1 MVTFTDRDDRRSA
14 HLRNRAIQNANA
26 VRERRATLE
35 NPDWLMSRPADWYT
49 ELDTQGEPSN
59 WRAAK
64 NVLQHRP
71 AVTTDMNEQ
80 RNMFQMLA
88 NQAKGGDRGAR
99 LIDTRDLP
107 AGARRT
113 GRTMFQDPS
122 RAQGF
127 LGDVGSLF
135 SGNNRAAVYADEYNP
150 FPKAGF
156 GKDWYRDQFPIAS
169 GLGSLMEG
177 AENFIPGATWAK
189 QFLPKSKRLPLER
202 DLSWVPEGVGE
213 YDKIPEIPFLE
224 DLTETIEEETI
235 DDRIPRGP
243 FPPGIAYPGY
253 NEDITIT
260 DLPGDITETITED
273 DFVLK
278 ESKFSQGNL
287 GTEGKYDYSPNLDL
301 NIMNIKDA
309 ELRKKAT
316 EAAIRFNNAWLE
328 GEDGEY
334 YGQLEDLY
342 QEYLDAVEA
351 GAKPPL
357 EDITSQIEDINLQL
371 DDSLEDE
378 ADLLNRI
385 EALKNENRAN
395 NMLFDI

>member
-14 HLRNRAIQNANA
+14 HLHNRAIQNANA

-99 LIDTRDLP
+99 LIDTRGLP

-113 GRTMFQDPS
+113 GRTMFQDPAKS
-122 RAQGF
+122 QGF
-127 LGDVGSLF
+127 FGDVGSLF

-169 GLGSLMEG
+169 GLGSFMEA

-202 DLSWVPEGVGE
+202 DLSWVPEGLGE
-213 YDKIPEIPFLE
+213 YDKLPVMEIDEVSDLDLFEPFLE
-224 DLTETIEEETI
+224 NAPIDTAHLYPYHGRGELSEDFDYGQFPSGVDEVDDSIKELIYTDGTPTGYNIKGEKIIEETPALTIEE
-235 DDRIPRGP
+235 
-243 FPPGIAYPGY
+243 
-253 NEDITIT
+253 
-260 DLPGDITETITED
+260 
-273 DFVLK
+273 LK
-278 ESKFSQGNL
+278 EKLSSGEIKIETGIIDFEPSSV
-287 GTEGKYDYSPNLDL
+287 TEEN
-301 NIMNIKDA
+301 NII
-309 ELRKKAT
+309 
-316 EAAIRFNNAWLE
+316 
-328 GEDGEY
+328 
-334 YGQLEDLY
+334 Q
-342 QEYLDAVEA
+342 DAVEKNPWIMSIM
-351 GAKPPL
+351 GNDYKYIRGWLWDLGVLNPNSDMYKKTDQL
-357 EDITSQIEDINLQL
+357 EQPE
-371 DDSLEDE
+371 
-378 ADLLNRI
+378 
-385 EALKNENRAN
+385 
-395 NMLFDI
+395 

>member
-14 HLRNRAIQNANA
+14 HLHNRAIQNANA

-224 DLTETIEEETI
+224 DLTETI

-253 NEDITIT
+253 NADITIT
-260 DLPGDITETITED
+260 DLPPETFEKPTDEIFNEEVFNKVFTLPDPTGFTNFPYAFEGPWDLFKAAKENMEEGEWTDQELLDRLLKTGYLINKTGGEDLISDINLTED
-273 DFVLK
+273 DF
-278 ESKFSQGNL
+278 
-287 GTEGKYDYSPNLDL
+287 EGVAFDFDKN
-301 NIMNIKDA
+301 
-309 ELRKKAT
+309 
-316 EAAIRFNNAWLE
+316 
-328 GEDGEY
+328 
-334 YGQLEDLY
+334 LED
-342 QEYLDAVEA
+342 QA
-351 GAKPPL
+351 
-357 EDITSQIEDINLQL
+357 
-371 DDSLEDE
+371 
-378 ADLLNRI
+378 
-385 EALKNENRAN
+385 EALNEIERLKNIQRDN
-395 NMLFDI
+395 NLLFDI

>member
-14 HLRNRAIQNANA
+14 HLHNRAIQNANA

-156 GKDWYRDQFPIAS
+156 GEDWYKDKFKFAS

-202 DLSWVPEGVGE
+202 DLSWVPEGLGE
-213 YDKIPEIPFLE
+213 YDKLPVMEIDEVSDLDLFEPFLE
-224 DLTETIEEETI
+224 NAPIDTAHLYPYHGRGELSEDFDYGQFPSGVDEVDDSIKELIYTDGIKELIYTDGTPTGYNIKGEKIIEETPALTIEE
-235 DDRIPRGP
+235 
-243 FPPGIAYPGY
+243 
-253 NEDITIT
+253 
-260 DLPGDITETITED
+260 
-273 DFVLK
+273 LK
-278 ESKFSQGNL
+278 EKLSSGEIKIETGIIDFEPSSV
-287 GTEGKYDYSPNLDL
+287 TEEN
-301 NIMNIKDA
+301 NII
-309 ELRKKAT
+309 
-316 EAAIRFNNAWLE
+316 
-328 GEDGEY
+328 
-334 YGQLEDLY
+334 Q
-342 QEYLDAVEA
+342 DAVEKNPWIMSIM
-351 GAKPPL
+351 GNDYKYIRGWLWDLGVLNPNSDMYKKTDQL
-357 EDITSQIEDINLQL
+357 EQPE
-371 DDSLEDE
+371 
-378 ADLLNRI
+378 
-385 EALKNENRAN
+385 
-395 NMLFDI
+395 

>member
-99 LIDTRDLP
+99 LIDTRGLP

-169 GLGSLMEG
+169 GLGSFMEA

-202 DLSWVPEGVGE
+202 DLSWVPEGLGE
-213 YDKIPEIPFLE
+213 YDKMEFEDEIDEVSDLDLFEPFLE
-224 DLTETIEEETI
+224 NAPIDTAHLYPYHGRGELSEDFDYGQFPSGVDEVDDSIKELIYTDGIKELIYTDGTSTGYNIKGEKIIEETPTLTIEE
-235 DDRIPRGP
+235 
-243 FPPGIAYPGY
+243 
-253 NEDITIT
+253 
-260 DLPGDITETITED
+260 
-273 DFVLK
+273 LK
-278 ESKFSQGNL
+278 EKLSSGEIKIETGIIDFEPSSV
-287 GTEGKYDYSPNLDL
+287 TEEN
-301 NIMNIKDA
+301 NII
-309 ELRKKAT
+309 
-316 EAAIRFNNAWLE
+316 
-328 GEDGEY
+328 
-334 YGQLEDLY
+334 Q
-342 QEYLDAVEA
+342 DAVEKNPWIMSIM
-351 GAKPPL
+351 GNDYKYIRGWLWDLGVLNPNSDMYKKTDQL
-357 EDITSQIEDINLQL
+357 EQPE
-371 DDSLEDE
+371 
-378 ADLLNRI
+378 
-385 EALKNENRAN
+385 
-395 NMLFDI
+395 

>member
-99 LIDTRDLP
+99 LIDTRGLP

-127 LGDVGSLF
+127 LGDVGSLL
-135 SGNNRAAVYADEYNP
+135 SGKNKAAVRAKEYNP

-156 GKDWYRDQFPIAS
+156 GADWYKDQFPIAS
-169 GLGSLMEG
+169 GLGSFMEA
-177 AENFIPGATWAK
+177 AENFIPGASWAK

-213 YDKIPEIPFLE
+213 YDEIPEIPFMEEIDEVSDLDLLAPYVENSLMEIQESPYHGRGELSE
-224 DLTETIEEETI
+224 DFDYSQFPSGI
-235 DDRIPRGP
+235 D
-243 FPPGIAYPGY
+243 
-253 NEDITIT
+253 EDITENLEEIIEA
-260 DLPGDITETITED
+260 PEEITETFTDLGDTHEFTE
-273 DFVLK
+273 
-278 ESKFSQGNL
+278 ESRSYAG
-287 GTEGKYDYSPNLDL
+287 DYVDV
-301 NIMNIKDA
+301 
-309 ELRKKAT
+309 
-316 EAAIRFNNAWLE
+316 
-328 GEDGEY
+328 
-334 YGQLEDLY
+334 
-342 QEYLDAVEA
+342 QEYVNSII
-351 GAKPPL
+351 G
-357 EDITSQIEDINLQL
+357 
-371 DDSLEDE
+371 DE
-378 ADLLNRI
+378 GNPYYKMDQDELVKILIKQNRI
-385 EALKNENRAN
+385 KEK
-395 NMLFDI
+395 

>member
-169 GLGSLMEG
+169 GLGSFMEA

-213 YDKIPEIPFLE
+213 YDKIPEIPFVEDVVGETPLE
-224 DLTETIEEETI
+224 AVDRT
-235 DDRIPRGP
+235 DDWWYTPP
-243 FPPGIAYPGY
+243 FFD
-253 NEDITIT
+253 EDITVT
-260 DLPGDITETITED
+260 DLPPETFEEPTNEIFNEEVFNKVYELIHPTGQTAAEIPEHFD
-273 DFVLK
+273 QFESPWDMFLKLK
-278 ESKFSQGNL
+278 ESM
-287 GTEGKYDYSPNLDL
+287 E
-301 NIMNIKDA
+301 
-309 ELRKKAT
+309 
-316 EAAIRFNNAWLE
+316 E
-328 GEDGEY
+328 GEWTDQELLDRLIEEGY
-334 YGQLEDLY
+334 LKDTTGGEDL
-342 QEYLDAVEA
+342 
-351 GAKPPL
+351 
-357 EDITSQIEDINLQL
+357 ISDINLTE
-371 DDSLEDE
+371 DEFEGVAFDVDKNLEDQAE
-378 ADLLNRI
+378 SLNEI
-385 EALKNENRAN
+385 ERLKNIQRDN
-395 NMLFDI
+395 NWLFDI

>member
-169 GLGSLMEG
+169 GLGSFMEA

-202 DLSWVPEGVGE
+202 DLSWVPEGLGE
-213 YDKIPEIPFLE
+213 YDKLPVMEIDEVSDLDLFEPFLE
-224 DLTETIEEETI
+224 NAPIDTAHLYPYHGRGELSEDFDYGQFPSGVDEVDDSIKELIYTDGIKELIYTDGTPTGYDIKGEKIIEETPTLTIEE
-235 DDRIPRGP
+235 
-243 FPPGIAYPGY
+243 
-253 NEDITIT
+253 
-260 DLPGDITETITED
+260 
-273 DFVLK
+273 LK
-278 ESKFSQGNL
+278 EKLSSGEIKIETGIIDFEPSSV
-287 GTEGKYDYSPNLDL
+287 TEEN
-301 NIMNIKDA
+301 NII
-309 ELRKKAT
+309 
-316 EAAIRFNNAWLE
+316 
-328 GEDGEY
+328 
-334 YGQLEDLY
+334 Q
-342 QEYLDAVEA
+342 DAVEKNPWIMSIM
-351 GAKPPL
+351 GNDYKYIRGWLWDLGVLNPNSDMYKKTDQL
-357 EDITSQIEDINLQL
+357 EQPE
-371 DDSLEDE
+371 
-378 ADLLNRI
+378 
-385 EALKNENRAN
+385 
-395 NMLFDI
+395 

>member
-14 HLRNRAIQNANA
+14 HLHNRAIQNANA

-99 LIDTRDLP
+99 LIDTRGLP

-113 GRTMFQDPS
+113 GRTMFQDPAKS
-122 RAQGF
+122 QGF
-127 LGDVGSLF
+127 FGDVGSLF

-156 GKDWYRDQFPIAS
+156 GEDWYKDKFKFAS

-202 DLSWVPEGVGE
+202 DLSWVPEGLGE
-213 YDKIPEIPFLE
+213 YDKLPMMEFEDEIDEVSDLDLFEPFLE
-224 DLTETIEEETI
+224 SEDFDYGQFPSGRVDEVDDSIEELIYTDGTPTGYNIKGEKIIEETPTLTIEE
-235 DDRIPRGP
+235 
-243 FPPGIAYPGY
+243 
-253 NEDITIT
+253 
-260 DLPGDITETITED
+260 
-273 DFVLK
+273 LK
-278 ESKFSQGNL
+278 EKLSSG
-287 GTEGKYDYSPNLDL
+287 E
-301 NIMNIKDA
+301 IK
-309 ELRKKAT
+309 
-316 EAAIRFNNAWLE
+316 
-328 GEDGEY
+328 
-334 YGQLEDLY
+334 
-342 QEYLDAVEA
+342 
-351 GAKPPL
+351 
-357 EDITSQIEDINLQL
+357 IETG
-371 DDSLEDE
+371 
-378 ADLLNRI
+378 
-385 EALKNENRAN
+385 
-395 NMLFDI
+395 FF

>member
-99 LIDTRDLP
+99 LIDTRGLP

-169 GLGSLMEG
+169 GLGSFMEA

-202 DLSWVPEGVGE
+202 DLSWVPEGLGE
-213 YDKIPEIPFLE
+213 YDKMEFEDEIDEVSDLDLFEPFLE
-224 DLTETIEEETI
+224 NAPIDTAHLYPYHGRGELSEDFDYGQFPSGVDEVDDSIKELIYTDGTSTGYNIKGEKIIEETPALTIEE
-235 DDRIPRGP
+235 
-243 FPPGIAYPGY
+243 
-253 NEDITIT
+253 
-260 DLPGDITETITED
+260 
-273 DFVLK
+273 LK
-278 ESKFSQGNL
+278 EKLSSGEIKIETGIIDFEPSSV
-287 GTEGKYDYSPNLDL
+287 TEEN
-301 NIMNIKDA
+301 NII
-309 ELRKKAT
+309 
-316 EAAIRFNNAWLE
+316 
-328 GEDGEY
+328 
-334 YGQLEDLY
+334 Q
-342 QEYLDAVEA
+342 DAVEKNPWIMSIM
-351 GAKPPL
+351 GNDYKYIRGWLWDLGVLNPNSDMYKKTDQL
-357 EDITSQIEDINLQL
+357 EQPE
-371 DDSLEDE
+371 
-378 ADLLNRI
+378 
-385 EALKNENRAN
+385 
-395 NMLFDI
+395 

>member
-14 HLRNRAIQNANA
+14 HLHNRAIQNANA

-169 GLGSLMEG
+169 GLGSFMEA

-202 DLSWVPEGVGE
+202 DLSWVPEGLGE
-213 YDKIPEIPFLE
+213 YDKLPVMEIDEVSDLDLFEPFLE
-224 DLTETIEEETI
+224 NAPIDTAHLYPYHGRGELSEDFDYGQFPSGVDEVDDSIKELIYTDGTSTGYNIKGEKIIEETPTLTIEE
-235 DDRIPRGP
+235 
-243 FPPGIAYPGY
+243 
-253 NEDITIT
+253 
-260 DLPGDITETITED
+260 
-273 DFVLK
+273 LK
-278 ESKFSQGNL
+278 EKLSSGEIKIETGIIDFEPSSV
-287 GTEGKYDYSPNLDL
+287 TEEN
-301 NIMNIKDA
+301 NII
-309 ELRKKAT
+309 
-316 EAAIRFNNAWLE
+316 
-328 GEDGEY
+328 
-334 YGQLEDLY
+334 Q
-342 QEYLDAVEA
+342 DAVEKNPWIMSIM
-351 GAKPPL
+351 GNDYKYIRGWLWDLGVLNPNSDMYKKTDQL
-357 EDITSQIEDINLQL
+357 EQPE
-371 DDSLEDE
+371 
-378 ADLLNRI
+378 
-385 EALKNENRAN
+385 
-395 NMLFDI
+395 

>member
-14 HLRNRAIQNANA
+14 HLRKRAIQNANA

-169 GLGSLMEG
+169 GLGSFMEA

-213 YDKIPEIPFLE
+213 YDKIPEIPFVEDVVGETPLE
-224 DLTETIEEETI
+224 AVDRT
-235 DDRIPRGP
+235 DDWWYTPP
-243 FPPGIAYPGY
+243 FFD
-253 NEDITIT
+253 EDITVT
-260 DLPGDITETITED
+260 DLPPETFEEPTNEIFNEEVFNKVYELIHPTGQTAAEIPEHFD
-273 DFVLK
+273 QFESPWDMFLKLK
-278 ESKFSQGNL
+278 ESM
-287 GTEGKYDYSPNLDL
+287 E
-301 NIMNIKDA
+301 
-309 ELRKKAT
+309 
-316 EAAIRFNNAWLE
+316 E
-328 GEDGEY
+328 GEWTDQELLDRLIEEGY
-334 YGQLEDLY
+334 LKDTTGGEDL
-342 QEYLDAVEA
+342 
-351 GAKPPL
+351 
-357 EDITSQIEDINLQL
+357 ISDINLTE
-371 DDSLEDE
+371 DEFEGVAFDVDKNLEDQAE
-378 ADLLNRI
+378 SLNEI
-385 EALKNENRAN
+385 ERLKNIQRDN
-395 NMLFDI
+395 NWLFDI

>member
-14 HLRNRAIQNANA
+14 HLHNRAIQNANA

-99 LIDTRDLP
+99 LIDTRGLP

-135 SGNNRAAVYADEYNP
+135 TGNKAAVYADEYNP

-169 GLGSLMEG
+169 GLGSFMEA

-213 YDKIPEIPFLE
+213 YDKIPLVADAYRNAGVSSIIIGDENYGEGSSREHAAMEPRFVGVKAVLVKSFARIH
-224 DLTETIEEETI
+224 ETNLKKQGVLALIFKANS
-235 DDRIPRGP
+235 D
-243 FPPGIAYPGY
+243 Y
-253 NEDITIT
+253 NKIQ
-260 DLPGDITETITED
+260 ED
-273 DFVLK
+273 DTFD
-278 ESKFSQGNL
+278 F
-287 GTEGKYDYSPNLDL
+287 LDL
-301 NIMNIKDA
+301 NQFSPGKLLTLKISHS
-309 ELRKKAT
+309 
-316 EAAIRFNNAWLE
+316 
-328 GEDGEY
+328 DGSTDEILCKHTY
-334 YGQLEDLY
+334 NE
-342 QEYLDAVEA
+342 
-351 GAKPPL
+351 
-357 EDITSQIEDINLQL
+357 TQIEWFKAGSALNLISSQH
-371 DDSLEDE
+371 
-378 ADLLNRI
+378 
-385 EALKNENRAN
+385 
-395 NMLFDI
+395 

>member
-14 HLRNRAIQNANA
+14 HLHNRAIQNANA

-99 LIDTRDLP
+99 LIDTRGLP

-169 GLGSLMEG
+169 GLGSFMEA

-202 DLSWVPEGVGE
+202 DLSWVPEGLGE
-213 YDKIPEIPFLE
+213 YDKLPVMEIDEVSDLDLFEPFLE
-224 DLTETIEEETI
+224 NAPIDTAHLYPYHGRGELSEDFDYGQFPSGVDEVDDSIKELIYTDGIKELIYTDGTPTGYNIKGEKIIEETPALTIEE
-235 DDRIPRGP
+235 
-243 FPPGIAYPGY
+243 
-253 NEDITIT
+253 
-260 DLPGDITETITED
+260 
-273 DFVLK
+273 LK
-278 ESKFSQGNL
+278 EKLSSGEIKIETGIIDFEPSSV
-287 GTEGKYDYSPNLDL
+287 TEEN
-301 NIMNIKDA
+301 NII
-309 ELRKKAT
+309 
-316 EAAIRFNNAWLE
+316 
-328 GEDGEY
+328 
-334 YGQLEDLY
+334 Q
-342 QEYLDAVEA
+342 DAVEKNPWIMSIM
-351 GAKPPL
+351 GNDYKYIRGWLWDLGVLNPNSDMYKKTDQL
-357 EDITSQIEDINLQL
+357 EQPE
-371 DDSLEDE
+371 
-378 ADLLNRI
+378 
-385 EALKNENRAN
+385 
-395 NMLFDI
+395 

>member
-99 LIDTRDLP
+99 LIDTRGLP

-169 GLGSLMEG
+169 GLGSFMEA

-202 DLSWVPEGVGE
+202 DLSWVPEGLGE
-213 YDKIPEIPFLE
+213 YDKMEFEDEIDEVSDLDLFEPFLE
-224 DLTETIEEETI
+224 NAPIDTAHLYPYHGRGELSEDFDYGQFPSGVDEVDDSIKELIYTDGTSTGYNIKGEKIIEETPTLTIEE
-235 DDRIPRGP
+235 
-243 FPPGIAYPGY
+243 
-253 NEDITIT
+253 
-260 DLPGDITETITED
+260 
-273 DFVLK
+273 LK
-278 ESKFSQGNL
+278 EKLSSGEIKIETGIIDFEPSSV
-287 GTEGKYDYSPNLDL
+287 TEEN
-301 NIMNIKDA
+301 NII
-309 ELRKKAT
+309 
-316 EAAIRFNNAWLE
+316 
-328 GEDGEY
+328 
-334 YGQLEDLY
+334 Q
-342 QEYLDAVEA
+342 DAVEKNPWIMSIM
-351 GAKPPL
+351 GNDYKYIRGWLWDLGVLNPNSDMYKKTDQL
-357 EDITSQIEDINLQL
+357 EQPE
-371 DDSLEDE
+371 
-378 ADLLNRI
+378 
-385 EALKNENRAN
+385 
-395 NMLFDI
+395 

>member
-169 GLGSLMEG
+169 GLGSFMEA

-202 DLSWVPEGVGE
+202 DLSWVPEGLGE
-213 YDKIPEIPFLE
+213 YDKLPMMEFEDEIDEVSDLDLFEPFLE
-224 DLTETIEEETI
+224 NAQIDTTHLYPYHGRGELSEDFDYGQFPSGVDEVDDSIKELIYTDGTPTGYNIKGEKIIEETPTLTIEE
-235 DDRIPRGP
+235 
-243 FPPGIAYPGY
+243 
-253 NEDITIT
+253 
-260 DLPGDITETITED
+260 
-273 DFVLK
+273 LK
-278 ESKFSQGNL
+278 EKLSSGEIKIETGIIDFEPSSV
-287 GTEGKYDYSPNLDL
+287 TEEN
-301 NIMNIKDA
+301 NII
-309 ELRKKAT
+309 
-316 EAAIRFNNAWLE
+316 
-328 GEDGEY
+328 
-334 YGQLEDLY
+334 Q
-342 QEYLDAVEA
+342 DAVEKNPWIMSIM
-351 GAKPPL
+351 GNDYKYIRGWLWDLGVLNPNSDMYKKTDQL
-357 EDITSQIEDINLQL
+357 EQPE
-371 DDSLEDE
+371 
-378 ADLLNRI
+378 
-385 EALKNENRAN
+385 
-395 NMLFDI
+395 

>member
-1 MVTFTDRDDRRSA
+1 MVTFTDSDDRRSA

-99 LIDTRDLP
+99 LIDMRGLP

-113 GRTMFQDPS
+113 GRTMFQDPAKS
-122 RAQGF
+122 QGF
-127 LGDVGSLF
+127 FGDVGSLF
-135 SGNNRAAVYADEYNP
+135 TGKNKAAVYADEYNP

-156 GKDWYRDQFPIAS
+156 GADWYKDQFPIAS
-169 GLGSLMEG
+169 GLGSFMEA

-189 QFLPKSKRLPLER
+189 QFLPKSNRVPLER

-213 YDKIPEIPFLE
+213 YDEIPEIPFIE
-224 DLTETIEEETI
+224 DIDEVSDIDTTHLYPYHGRGELSEDFDYSQFPSGVEEVDDSIKELIYTDGTSTGYNIKGEKITEEAPKLTIEE
-235 DDRIPRGP
+235 
-243 FPPGIAYPGY
+243 
-253 NEDITIT
+253 
-260 DLPGDITETITED
+260 
-273 DFVLK
+273 LK
-278 ESKFSQGNL
+278 EK
-287 GTEGKYDYSPNLDL
+287 LDS
-301 NIMNIKDA
+301 
-309 ELRKKAT
+309 
-316 EAAIRFNNAWLE
+316 
-328 GEDGEY
+328 GEIEIETGIF
-334 YGQLEDLY
+334 EDLIPSPVM
-342 QEYLDAVEA
+342 QESNIIQDAVEKNPWIFRIM
-351 GAKPPL
+351 GNDYKYIRGWLWDLGVLNPNSDMYKKTDQL
-357 EDITSQIEDINLQL
+357 EQP
-371 DDSLEDE
+371 
-378 ADLLNRI
+378 
-385 EALKNENRAN
+385 K
-395 NMLFDI
+395 